1 MRVGSCPAFV
11 GVETYEFKPITRTSL
26 NLCYIMYEERFYRGI
41 TKPQD
46 LICYEVTIKETDLL
60 CCTKVDVKDFI
71 EERVFFYRHQLE
83 EYIRMRPIFKDSLV
97 PVGDDVFA
105 PDIVKAM
112 IKSSA
117 LVGVG
122 PMATVAGAI
131 AEFVGR
137 DISPLTDEYIIENG
151 GDIYISNDYGIT
163 WLYVDSP
170 DVLDKTWESIS
181 LSATGQYQT
190 ALEQNGFIY
199 TSNDYGNTWTS
210 KGPTYTWRYVAMSS
224 DGKIQMAAPSNGPL
238 QISTDYGQT
247 WVTNNS
253 SSTAWGGAAMSSDG
267 KILVTSVTGGNI
279 YTCYNDSVILLY
291 RLVYHHFQL

>member
-151 GDIYISNDYGIT
+151 GDIYLKTSTERVISIYAK
-163 WLYVDSP
+163 DSP
-170 DVLDKTWESIS
+170 FSKKIGIKLKPSSSPYGVCTSSGTVGHSLSFGHADAVCIVGISSLFTDGLATCLGNIVKKKGDIPVAIEKGKAYQDVLGILIILGEHMG
-181 LSATGQYQT
+181 L
-190 ALEQNGFIY
+190 
-199 TSNDYGNTWTS
+199 
-210 KGPTYTWRYVAMSS
+210 
-224 DGKIQMAAPSNGPL
+224 
-238 QISTDYGQT
+238 
-247 WVTNNS
+247 
-253 SSTAWGGAAMSSDG
+253 WGDIEIV
-267 KILVTSVTGGNI
+267 KV
-279 YTCYNDSVILLY
+279 
-291 RLVYHHFQL
+291 